1 MTNFALK
8 DATIEIL
15 HITSVNTKLNL
26 TSTLERL
33 YEESRSNNNPKEA

>member
-1 MTNFALK
+1 MTNFSTQ
-8 DATIEIL
+8 DATIKIL
-15 HITSVNTKLNL
+15 HITGANPKLNL